1 MMEGLSENGFLRKN
15 LFFSFSHTYKKYVGA
30 KKGPCLFENGLKED
44 YAEMARKSHQ
54 NGIKG
59 LLGIS

>member
-1 MMEGLSENGFLRKN
+1 MMEGLSENGFLRKKSI
-15 LFFSFSHTYKKYVGA
+15 LLTHLQKYAGA

-59 LLGIS
+59 LLRIS

>member
-1 MMEGLSENGFLRKN
+1 MMEGLSENGFLRKKN
-15 LFFSFSHTYKKYVGA
+15 LFFSHTYKKYAGA

>member
-1 MMEGLSENGFLRKN
+1 MAFLEKIY
-15 LFFSFSHTYKKYVGA
+15 SSHTYKKYAGA

>member
-1 MMEGLSENGFLRKN
+1 MAFLEKN
-15 LFFSFSHTYKKYVGA
+15 PFFSHIYKKYAGA